1 MSPLGNIPEFRN
13 RILSRLKPDDLDLF
27 RPDLEPIQL
36 DLRQSLEIPNQSITH
51 AYFPSDGLASIVAED
66 RKSRQSE
73 IGIVGFEGMTAM
85 SVLLE
90 NEQSPNNT
98 YMQIAGAGH
107 RLGVVP
113 LRGAMAKSE
122 SLRRRLLRY
131 VHAFTIQMSQTAL
144 ANSKMRVD
152 ARLARWLLMAHDRVE
167 RNDIELTHE
176 FLALMLGVRRAGVT
190 EALQDLESRGLIRA
204 LRGKLTILRRKDLEI
219 VANGSYGVPEA
230 EYERLMAEP
239 D

>member
-1 MSPLGNIPEFRN
+1 
-13 RILSRLKPDDLDLF
+13 
-27 RPDLEPIQL
+27 
-36 DLRQSLEIPNQSITH
+36 
-51 AYFPSDGLASIVAED
+51 
-66 RKSRQSE
+66 
-73 IGIVGFEGMTAM
+73 
-85 SVLLE
+85 
-90 NEQSPNNT
+90 
-98 YMQIAGAGH
+98 
-107 RLGVVP
+107 
-113 LRGAMAKSE
+113 MAKSE

-152 ARLARWLLMAHDRVE
+152 ARLARWLLMAHDRVD

-204 LRGKLTILRRKDLEI
+204 VRGKLTILRRKDLEV